1 MKTLAQL
8 NTYSGTTV
16 FYTDQSAGGGQV
28 LANRYQING
37 LLDTAQPVF
46 QNIEKLCS
54 AAGSWLS
61 YDIHEGKW
69 GVVINQSGTSI
80 VSFNDSN
87 IIGSISVSGT
97 GLQDLY
103 NQTKVQFPHR
113 ELKDSADFV
122 TIEIPSGDR
131 NSNEENNIL
140 NITYDII
147 NDPVQAQLLG
157 TIELKQS
164 RVDLV
169 INFQTDFSY
178 INLKA
183 GDVIDV
189 TEDRFGFT
197 NSLFRIIT
205 ITEVQDDNGALLM
218 QITALQYDAN
228 VYSTSD
234 LYKYTRT
241 DANGI
246 ITIGSIGTPGT
257 PQVTKYE
264 IDSRP
269 RVIVSSTAP
278 TGIVE
283 GMEFWLSNDVGLAD
297 ANRSYKL
304 IATTKP
310 TNGNVYTS
318 GQTVQFDYDN
328 LDTSNFVV
336 KTRAFNTT
344 VVGPFSSA
352 SGLITFTATQVTSA
366 IGPNTKTVDALGN
379 VLTALAAWELLKGID
394 GLYAKVFNTGS
405 FYEALGQTI
414 KQATGVDLFGNAA
427 SGVTALTI
435 KDEGTILTTAT
446 GSLNF
451 VGEGVTATYSSGATT
466 ITIPGGGSGSGYTG
480 SLGYSGS
487 IGYTGSAGSGGSS
500 VSWNSVST
508 NASYNRQSK
517 TYFNIYARLPPDRSD
532 TQDPTTGVSSD
543 LAPTTGT
550 YSIGF
555 SNPTPSGFG
564 SDIIPLLG
572 NYSLVS
578 GKQIYL
584 YKSDGT
590 LVETVDA
597 SQCTIYS
604 YEWGNYW
611 AEAPGLITQEPKIK
625 IPFAPREYG
634 TDYYI
639 LMDEGVIQYCNYIF
653 SPAITSPTVWNFNT
667 PSYDVAQYTN
677 FASSSMT
684 SSAAKAISAVSYFP
698 LSGSFLCSTSTFDII
713 INYSL
718 PMIDVTSASL
728 GIYATGFPSTLVASV
743 TAPVT
748 QTSPTQL
755 LIKKQAIPTLDS
767 GKTYF
772 FRINPNGRS
781 YLQSVDC
788 GYGYSSSPTTQVGN
802 YTIGST
808 GAVTL
813 SSYTVKTASNIY
825 DAAEQKIETQ
835 TNIDLLF
842 NKPVMLGSGNI
853 IIYKGDNSIHQTI
866 NVSQTFN
873 TNKSSGILYI
883 STGSLTVTIN
893 PTKDFLTTSTYY
905 VKADSGVFVDSCGN
919 AWVGISNTSTI
930 RFTTDAGPKTT
941 SQSVASGI
949 HNLAYDRLINVSTG
963 TLVVK
968 RNSDNTV
975 MATIPGNSASISTAT
990 YVPGSGQPDYTI
1002 VAVNYNNFGYSG
1014 WDSGA
1019 YTTTLNTDFVRQG
1032 IKPNWSNVIESFVWS
1047 K

>member
-16 FYTDQSAGGGQV
+16 VYTDQSAGSGQV

-80 VSFNDSN
+80 VSFNDTN

-97 GLQDLY
+97 GLQELY

-113 ELKDSADFV
+113 ELRDSADFV

-131 NSNEENNIL
+131 NANEENNIL

-169 INFQTDFSY
+169 IKFQTDFSY

-183 GDVIDV
+183 GDIIDV
-189 TEDRFGFT
+189 TDSRFGFT
-197 NSLFRIIT
+197 NKLFRIIT
-205 ITEVQDDNGALLM
+205 ITEVQEDNGALLM
-218 QITALQYDAN
+218 EITALQYDAN
-228 VYSTSD
+228 VYSTAD

-246 ITIGSIGTPGT
+246 ITIGSIGVPGT

-278 TGIVE
+278 TGVVE

-297 ANRSYKL
+297 ANRSYRL

-328 LDTSNFVV
+328 IDTSNFVV
-336 KTRAFNTT
+336 KTRAFNST

-352 SGLITFTATQVTSA
+352 SGLITFTATQVTTA
-366 IGPNTKTVDALGN
+366 IGPNTKTIDSLGN
-379 VLTALAAWELLKGID
+379 VLTALAAWELLKGVD
-394 GLYAKVFNTGS
+394 GLYQKIASTSSMFTKIFETFKDV
-405 FYEALGQTI
+405 
-414 KQATGVDLFGNAA
+414 TGVDLVGNAT
-427 SGVTALTI
+427 SGVTALAI
-435 KDEGTILTTAT
+435 KDEGNLLTTST

-451 VGEGVTATYSSGATT
+451 VGDGVTATYSSGATT
-466 ITIPGGGSGSGYTG
+466 ITIPGGVGF
-480 SLGYSGS
+480 
-487 IGYTGSAGSGGSS
+487 GYTGSAGALGYTGSAGAAGTS
-500 VSWNSVST
+500 VSWNTVST
-508 NASYNRQSK
+508 NAGYYRQSK
-517 TYFNIYARLPPDRSD
+517 TFFQIDGKLPPDRSD

-543 LAPTTGT
+543 LAPTTGS
-550 YSIGF
+550 YSIGWT
-555 SNPTPSGFG
+555 NPIDPVGSPGIYPS
-564 SDIIPLLG
+564 LA

-578 GKQIYL
+578 GKKIYL

-597 SQCTIYS
+597 NQCTIYS
-604 YEWGNYW
+604 YDWGNYW
-611 AEAPGLITQEPKIK
+611 AESPGLITQEPKIK
-625 IPFAPREYG
+625 IPFNSRDYG

-639 LMDEGVIQYCNYIF
+639 LMDEGVIKYCNYIY
-653 SPAITSPTVWNFNT
+653 SPAITSPTIWNFNT
-667 PSYDVAQYTN
+667 PLYDVSAYSSYASGGLTGTAQ
-677 FASSSMT
+677 
-684 SSAAKAISAVSYFP
+684 SAVYATSYFP
-698 LSGSFLCSTSTFDII
+698 LSGSYLCSTSTFDIT
-713 INYSL
+713 INYSASVVG
-718 PMIDVTSASL
+718 VTSAAI
-728 GIYATGFPSTLVASV
+728 GIYATSAPSVLVTSV

-755 LIKKQAIPTLDS
+755 LIKKQSIPALAT

-772 FRINPNGRS
+772 FKITPNGRT
-781 YLQSVDC
+781 YLNSVDC
-788 GYGYSSSPTTQVGN
+788 GYSYSGLGLVQVGN

-808 GAVTL
+808 GTL
-813 SSYTVKTASNIY
+813 ELTSYTVKTAPNIY
-825 DAAEQKIETQ
+825 DVSYQKIDPQ
-835 TNIDLLF
+835 TNIDLTF
-842 NKPVMLGSGNI
+842 NRPIMIGSGNI
-853 IIYKGDNSIHQTI
+853 TIYKGDNTIHQTI
-866 NVSQTFN
+866 DVSQTFN
-873 TNKSSGILYI
+873 TNKSSGILYL
-883 STGSLTVTIN
+883 STGSITATLN
-893 PTKDFLTTSTYY
+893 PTKDFLNTNTYY
-905 VKADSGVFVDSCGN
+905 VKADPGVFTDACGN
-919 AWVGISNTSTI
+919 AWVGISDTSTI
-930 RFTTDAGPKTT
+930 RFNIDTGPAIITDQVVG
-941 SQSVASGI
+941 GI
-949 HNLAYDRLINVSTG
+949 HNFYYDRLVTVSSG
-963 TLVVK
+963 TITVK
-968 RNSDNTV
+968 RSSDNV
-975 MATIPGNSASISTAT
+975 IVATIPGTSTSITTSTYSSSPVT
-990 YVPGSGQPDYTI
+990 SI
-1002 VAVNYNNFGYSG
+1002 ISVNYNDFGYSG
-1014 WDSGA
+1014 WASGS
-1019 YTTTLNTDFVRQG
+1019 YITTINNDFVVQR
-1032 IKPNWSNVIESFVWS
+1032 IKPNWSNTVESKTWS